1 VLVANANQAN
11 ADGDALGVACDPDD
25 DNDGA
30 PDVVDNCPTVAN
42 GDQSNLDGD
51 ALGDACDTD
60 DDNDGVLD
68 AVDNCPTVANANQA
82 DANGNGKGDVCDG
95 VLAPAISSFLV
106 GGNVASAGAGFAA
119 RSDGVVDTQVNITLA
134 GIPATATVRRVFL
147 YWAVIGRAFPMVTL
161 GGIPV
166 LGTEL
171 GQTGD
176 TNWSI
181 GNNFVY
187 RADVTA
193 MVAGNGVYT
202 LSNLLSSTTG
212 PDGQGASL
220 VAIYTDS
227 ADPRTNYIGINDG
240 AAGSLVTGNAGAQ
253 VSVAKG
259 FTVAAGFGKVTAV
272 NLVADGQQSPDELS
286 FQGVLVPGADAFPGA
301 QGALWDNRIDDA
313 TLRVTTGTTT
323 FTQRIRNT
331 ADSLVWA
338 MSAVVIEKVR

>member
-1 VLVANANQAN
+1 
-11 ADGDALGVACDPDD
+11 
-25 DNDGA
+25 
-30 PDVVDNCPTVAN
+30 
-42 GDQSNLDGD
+42 
-51 ALGDACDTD
+51 
-60 DDNDGVLD
+60 
-68 AVDNCPTVANANQA
+68 
-82 DANGNGKGDVCDG
+82 
-95 VLAPAISSFLV
+95 VLAPVTSSFLV

-134 GIPATATVRRVFL
+134 GIPATAAVRRVFL
-147 YWAVIGRAFPMVTL
+147 YWVVIGRAFPMLTL

-176 TNWSI
+176 TSWSI

-193 MVAGNGVYT
+193 LVPGNGTYT

-220 VAIYTDS
+220 VAIYADS

-240 AAGSLVTGNAGAQ
+240 AAGSLVVGNAGA
-253 VSVAKG
+253 VTSIARG
-259 FTVAAGFGKVTAV
+259 FTVAAGFGKVTAINV
-272 NLVADGQQSPDELS
+272 VADGQQSPDELAI
-286 FQGVLVPGADAFPGA
+286 QGVAVPGTDAFPGA

-313 TLRVTTGTTT
+313 TARVTAGATTI
-323 FTQRIRNT
+323 TQRIRNT